1 MFTFCAML
9 KKDNARTIRSYCS
22 YLGDLAETSRFRR
35 CLQRIE
41 GIVAL
46 LCNLRSEGNTH
57 ERIVATILCVHICT
71 KIWDY
76 SIPFVKRIKI

>member
-1 MFTFCAML
+1 ML

-46 LCNLRSEGNTH
+46 LCNLRSEGNDH
-57 ERIVATILCVHICT
+57 ERSYHTLRAHLNQNMGLFYPC
-71 KIWDY
+71 
-76 SIPFVKRIKI
+76 SEGFFVKRIKN